1 MKTVEASDYVEFSR
15 LSHPAVSP
23 DGERVAYV
31 QQTPESETDYEAA
44 VHVAPTDGGDPKRF
58 TVAEGVDSE
67 PAWSPS
73 GDRIAFVSTR
83 GARGR
88 QNRPRNDGAGKTGP
102 ASDDRPQLWVVPT
115 DGGEAEQVTDVVGGV
130 SGIAWGPEGEQIAF
144 VQSVRPEEAEAGYDL
159 AVDDEYE
166 REDPDPRV
174 IDRQVYRSHESYADG
189 ARSHVY
195 TVDTDSGDVER
206 VTEGAVDCLRP
217 AWGETDLYYP
227 IRYGSDD
234 DLRWEIEA
242 YDPESTTTETVTVV
256 EGWGPTLAVDA
267 SRPHDRIAYTTT
279 PEDDPTLAQTEIEVF
294 TREAGDVS
302 KPTETLD
309 RDLELWNASHAPE
322 WGPDGD
328 FLYGCTPD
336 EGGYVLR
343 RLDPKDGSVD
353 VVLGGDRHV
362 HGFSV
367 SRDAVGVVQSEW
379 DHPGDVVA
387 ATPGG
392 AEEVKLTRVNADYLD
407 ERAVREPEELRFQSG
422 DAEIQGWVLTPP
434 DFSLEEEYPLAVEV
448 HGGPHRMWST
458 TGSMWHEFQTLA
470 ARGYVVFW
478 CNPRGSTGYGES
490 FMTEIERDWGDATM
504 QDVMAGAREVAAREY
519 VDEDDAFVTGGSFG
533 GFMTSWLVGHT
544 DFFAG
549 AVAQRG
555 VYDLTGFYGSSDAY
569 KLVEGDF
576 RAAPWSEPE
585 FLREQSPA
593 ASVEY
598 VDTPTL
604 LMHAEQDYRTPAN
617 TAELFYRSLQKHDV
631 DTRLVRYPREGH
643 ELSRSGEPGH
653 VVDRIE
659 RIVRWFDGYSDHHG
673 AERALD
679 RSRNDGL
686 TAGSED
692 DGENE

>member
-1 MKTVEASDYVEFSR
+1 MNRVEADDYFEFSR

-23 DGERVAYV
+23 EGERVAYV
-31 QQTPESETDYEAA
+31 QQTPESETDYEAT
-44 VHVAPTDGGDPKRF
+44 VHVAPTDGGEPRRF
-58 TVAEGVDSE
+58 TVEEGVDSE

-83 GARGR
+83 GA
-88 QNRPRNDGAGKTGP
+88 
-102 ASDDRPQLWVVPT
+102 DDERPQLWVVPT

-130 SGIAWGPEGEQIAF
+130 SGIAWGPNGDRIAF
-144 VQSVRPEEAEAGYDL
+144 VQSVRPEERADDHDL
-159 AVDDEYE
+159 DVGEEYE

-174 IDRQVYRSHESYADG
+174 IDRHVYRSHESYSDG

-195 TVDTDSGDVER
+195 TVDVDTGDVER
-206 VTEGAVDCLRP
+206 VTSGEVDCLRP

-234 DLRWEIEA
+234 ELRWEVEA
-242 YDPESTTTETVTVV
+242 YDPESDETETVTVV
-256 EGWGPTLAVDA
+256 EGWGPTLAVDS

-279 PEDDPTLAQTEIEVF
+279 PADDPTLVQTEVEVF
-294 TREAGDVS
+294 TREVGDV
-302 KPTETLD
+302 THLTADLD

-322 WGPDGD
+322 WGPEGD
-328 FLYGCTPD
+328 SLYVCTPD

-343 RLDPKDGSVD
+343 RLDPETGSD
-353 VVLGGDRHV
+353 EVVLGGERHV

-392 AEEVKLTRVNADYLD
+392 AEEVQLTRVNADYLD
-407 ERAVREPEELRFQSG
+407 DRAVREPEEVRFESG
-422 DAEIQGWVLTPP
+422 DTEIQGWVLTPP
-434 DFSLEEEYPLAVEV
+434 DFDPDEQYPLAVEI

-478 CNPRGSTGYGES
+478 CNPRGSTGYGEE
-490 FMTEIERDWGDATM
+490 FMTAIERDWGDVTM
-504 QDVMAGAREVAAREY
+504 QDVMAGTREVAKREY

-533 GFMTSWLVGHT
+533 GFMTAWVVGHT

-555 VYDLTGFYGSSDAY
+555 VYDLTGFYGSTDAY

-576 RAAPWSEPE
+576 RAVPWSDPE
-585 FLREQSPA
+585 FLWEQSPA
-593 ASVEY
+593 AYVEY

-604 LMHAEQDYRTPAN
+604 LVHSEQDYRTPAN
-617 TAELFYRSLQKHDV
+617 TAELFYLSLKKQDV

-659 RIVRWFDGYSDHHG
+659 RIVRWFDGYSGHRD
-673 AERALD
+673 ADRALD
-679 RSRNDGL
+679 RPRNDGL
-686 TAGSED
+686 TAGEESADEN
-692 DGENE
+692 DGE